1 MPTAT
6 FTLGTDTL
14 HVEDVHS
21 ARTAR
26 QRYEHRNRPAR
37 PGDVEAILRQL
48 QADIELGGSPE
59 VRRYRRAVLR
69 GFRAAL
75 WAVLDKPGVAELAA
89 ALRSEV
95 FNRGGKT

>member
-6 FTLGTDTL
+6 FTLDGTTL

-26 QRYEHRNRPAR
+26 ERYEHRNRPAR
-37 PGDVEAILRQL
+37 PGDIEAILRSL
-48 QADIELGGSPE
+48 QADIELGGSEE

-89 ALRSEV
+89 ALRAEIFRRSA
-95 FNRGGKT
+95 

>member
-1 MPTAT
+1 MVTAN

-14 HVEDVHS
+14 HIEPQGSPVPH
-21 ARTAR
+21 R

-37 PGDVEAILRQL
+37 PGDIEAILRQL
-48 QADIELGGSPE
+48 QVDVELGGSPE

-89 ALRSEV
+89 ALRAEI
-95 FNRGGKT
+95 FRRD

>member
-1 MPTAT
+1 MVTANYHLDST
-6 FTLGTDTL
+6 TL
-14 HVEDVHS
+14 HIEDVHGS
-21 ARTAR
+21 RIARE
-26 QRYEHRNRPAR
+26 RYEHRNRPAR

-48 QADIELGGSPE
+48 QADVEAGGSPE

-95 FNRGGKT
+95 FNRRST

>member
-21 ARTAR
+21 SRIARE
-26 QRYEHRNRPAR
+26 RYEHRNRPAR
-37 PGDVEAILRQL
+37 PGDIEAILRTL

-59 VRRYRRAVLR
+59 VRRYRRAVMR

-75 WAVLDKPGVAELAA
+75 WAVLDKPGCSELAA
-89 ALRSEV
+89 ALRAEIFRRS
-95 FNRGGKT
+95 T